1 MSSNGYQSLLHK
13 MTCISGT
20 DLWNDSC
27 SIEELEYAIGHGA
40 VGATANPVIV
50 GEVLR
55 KETALWKGR
64 IKELINECPETSEDD
79 LVWKITEEMSL
90 KAAKLLLPVF
100 ENGGGKKGRLSIQT
114 NPKHYRNKKRMV
126 EQAIHFNNLAPNII
140 VKIPVTKAG
149 IAAIEDATYNGVS
162 INATVCFTVPQCLAV
177 AEAVERGLE
186 RRKQDGK
193 GTSTIGPVC
202 TIMVGRLDD
211 WLKVVANRND
221 IITEPEYLEW
231 AGVAVMK
238 RAYRLF
244 KERGYTTRLLSAAT
258 RNHRHW
264 SEFIGGDVVVTLT
277 HQWQKRLDSSDID
290 VFFTFLNLTNIFRQ
304 VSMIGLVSIGMTFV
318 ILTGG
323 IDLSV
328 GSVAAVV
335 AAGLTNQ
342 FVLFPV
348 AIPIILGALIGC
360 VNGLIISKLRIQPFI
375 ATLAM
380 MLGVRGVAFI
390 ISKGEPVRSPHL
402 SEAFTQIARG
412 DIFGIP
418 NFGVFFIFS
427 TITAA
432 IVLK

>member
-13 MTCISGT
+13 MTCISDT

-55 KETALWKGR
+55 KEMPLWKGR
-64 IKELINECPETSEDD
+64 IKELINEYPETSEDD

-140 VKIPVTKAG
+140 VKLPVTKAG

-186 RRKQDGK
+186 RCKQNGK
-193 GTSTIGPVC
+193 DTSTIGSVC

-211 WLKVVANRND
+211 WLKVVANKRD

-277 HQWQKRLDSSDID
+277 HQWQKRLDSSDIE
-290 VFFTFLNLTNIFRQ
+290 
-304 VSMIGLVSIGMTFV
+304 V
-318 ILTGG
+318 IARMDNPVDEQI
-323 IDLSV
+323 ID
-328 GSVAAVV
+328 A
-335 AAGLTNQ
+335 
-342 FVLFPV
+342 
-348 AIPIILGALIGC
+348 
-360 VNGLIISKLRIQPFI
+360 
-375 ATLAM
+375 
-380 MLGVRGVAFI
+380 
-390 ISKGEPVRSPHL
+390 L
-402 SEAFTQIARG
+402 SEKFQDFRRAYTDNGMSDDEFDAYGATRRTLRQFLSGYDELTR
-412 DIFGIP
+412 
-418 NFGVFFIFS
+418 
-427 TITAA
+427 
-432 IVLK
+432 IVRELMLPDPDKVE